1 MPKGGPTDKIIDR
14 MAHVYRLV
22 ESHGC
27 VTTTTIMNELGLS
40 HTEAYYA
47 SRLLS
52 QTRNVVKVVV
62 GKTAIWCKD
71 WETAEH
77 TLDALVSAMRRLLC
91 ASDMRYATPTRVVNL
106 IILDR
111 QAFKLFAKYIQLDR
125 TKRLGYRPV
134 ALTFIDALL
143 RRVGDPVRNNVYY
156 VTC

>member
-1 MPKGGPTDKIIDR
+1 MPKVGPTDKIIDR
-14 MAHVYRLV
+14 MAHVYRIV

-27 VTTTTIMNELGLS
+27 VTTTAVMSESGLS
-40 HTEAYYA
+40 HTEAYYVLQ
-47 SRLLS
+47 LL
-52 QTRNVVKVVV
+52 QAHNNATKVVV

-71 WETAEH
+71 GETAER
-77 TLDALVSAMRRLLC
+77 TLDVLTSTVQRLLC
-91 ASDMRYATPTRVVNL
+91 ANGMRYATPTRVTNL
-106 IILDR
+106 IMSDR